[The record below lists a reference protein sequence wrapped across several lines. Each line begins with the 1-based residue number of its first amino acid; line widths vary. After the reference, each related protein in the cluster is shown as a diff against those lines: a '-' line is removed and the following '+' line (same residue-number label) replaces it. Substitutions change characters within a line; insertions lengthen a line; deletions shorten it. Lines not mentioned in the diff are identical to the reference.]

1 MRGTFLSSLC
11 LALGVVCAASALPAT
26 VDGTWVAKV
35 EGRKGIRE
43 IVFHLKTDGERLT
56 GTVDAGKKGQSMEIQ
71 EGKVNG
77 DQISFTTTARGK
89 KQPQPVKLL
98 WSGTIE
104 GKELKVTR
112 QREGGPGGEPLTAVR
127 Q

>member
-1 MRGTFLSSLC
+1 MRGAFLSNVC
-11 LALGVVCAASALPAT
+11 LALGVVWAASALPAT

-43 IVFHLKTDGERLT
+43 IVFNLKTDGERLT
-56 GTVDAGKKGQSMEIQ
+56 GTVGAGKKRGMEIQ

-98 WSGTIE
+98 WSGRIE
-104 GKELKVTR
+104 GNELKVTR
-112 QREGGPGGEPLTAVR
+112 QREGEPGGEPLTAVR